1 MKKWRCTICKYE
13 VTGDNPPL
21 KCPVCGASQDKFE
34 LIEEIV
40 KEENINATDKEAAQL
55 HNSVSKETELLLDD
69 YLSEYSRNEY
79 EGEEKFSLIQKMA
92 KTGINISYTI

>member
-1 MKKWRCTICKYE
+1 MKNWRCTICKYE
-13 VTGDNPPL
+13 VTGENPPL

-40 KEENINATDKEAAQL
+40 ETENTISTDRNQL
-55 HNSVSKETELLLDD
+55 HNTVSNETELSLDD

-79 EGEEKFSLIQKMA
+79 EGEEKFSLIQKIA
-92 KTGINISYTI
+92 KTGKSEISPM